1 MANPDSRGAILGAIF
16 LALSCAGIAS
26 SQPLEVV
33 ERDAGGQVTLRAVRI
48 DEPLVVDGVLDESV
62 YRLVPSVSGF
72 IQQDPHEGE
81 PATEDTEMWVL
92 FDDDNIY
99 VAARCWDSRPELIV
113 ANEMRR
119 DNTGLYD
126 NDNFAVLFDT
136 FHDRR
141 NAFIFHINPLGG
153 LLDAQLFDENLFNR
167 DWNTVWDAK
176 TSRFDEG
183 WTAEIV
189 VPFKSL
195 RYRGGGPQVWG
206 INARR
211 IVRSKN
217 EFTHITLIPASY
229 GTQGILKV
237 SSAATLV
244 GLETPERSQNI
255 EIKPYA
261 RGDVTTNLEAEPPV
275 TDQVDGD
282 VGVDLKYGVTRGMT
296 FDFTYNTDF
305 AQVEVDEQQINLDR
319 FQLFFP
325 EKRPFF
331 LENAG
336 LFSVGNTGEAELF
349 FSRRIGLGPDGT
361 EIPIVAG
368 ARVSGRVGGTSVGF
382 LNMQTEEVAGLAPA
396 NNFTVG
402 RVQRELPNRSALG
415 VIVTNRQGTGS
426 LAGEDDYN
434 RALGID
440 GRLGYG
446 RNGLISGWAARTET
460 PGREGNE
467 FAYKIGIRHALQRI
481 QAEVNYADLGESFN
495 PELGFLSRRALRK
508 ADTLIFTRFRPGDFL
523 GLQEIRPHVSGRMY
537 WDRNGFQQT
546 GHWHIDSHWEWRAGH
561 QVHTGMNVTREGL
574 LQPFEIYPGVI
585 VPPGTY
591 DHAEAQIV
599 AFT

>member
-305 AQVEVDEQQINLDR
+305 AQV
-319 FQLFFP
+319 
-325 EKRPFF
+325 
-331 LENAG
+331 
-336 LFSVGNTGEAELF
+336 
-349 FSRRIGLGPDGT
+349 
-361 EIPIVAG
+361 
-368 ARVSGRVGGTSVGF
+368 
-382 LNMQTEEVAGLAPA
+382 
-396 NNFTVG
+396 
-402 RVQRELPNRSALG
+402 
-415 VIVTNRQGTGS
+415 
-426 LAGEDDYN
+426 
-434 RALGID
+434 
-440 GRLGYG
+440 
-446 RNGLISGWAARTET
+446 
-460 PGREGNE
+460 
-467 FAYKIGIRHALQRI
+467 
-481 QAEVNYADLGESFN
+481 
-495 PELGFLSRRALRK
+495 
-508 ADTLIFTRFRPGDFL
+508 
-523 GLQEIRPHVSGRMY
+523 
-537 WDRNGFQQT
+537 
-546 GHWHIDSHWEWRAGH
+546 
-561 QVHTGMNVTREGL
+561 
-574 LQPFEIYPGVI
+574 
-585 VPPGTY
+585 
-591 DHAEAQIV
+591 
-599 AFT
+599 